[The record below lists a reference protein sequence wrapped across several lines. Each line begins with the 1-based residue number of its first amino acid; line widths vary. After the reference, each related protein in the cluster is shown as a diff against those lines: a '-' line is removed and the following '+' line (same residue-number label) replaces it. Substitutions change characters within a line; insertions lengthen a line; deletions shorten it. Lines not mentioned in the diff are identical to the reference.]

1 MSCQRGQTACTSQS
15 VLRSIQVTGYV
26 CWCMPTCV
34 WQHEG
39 VLELVRVLVGPVYAN
54 RTVSKNVLTDECVH
68 ARKNMCDVVLSQM

>member
-34 WQHEG
+34 LQHEG

-54 RTVSKNVLTDECVH
+54 RTVSKNVLTDECVC
-68 ARKNMCDVVLSQM
+68 ARERERL